1 MTRQLAKE
9 SPAGAEM
16 ETSHRPFGPEPP
28 AQCQDKKTVNH
39 SSANA
44 ATARALSNNLGSAA
58 LSSQKERHTI
68 LTYRAH
74 DRDILYREL
83 QQNYPNERWF
93 DSYDSFDKRLRHSKG
108 RSKNTENIQLADLT
122 VLVGVKN
129 GVENSLG
136 LQEAVRDTI
145 SYLLDIEADWNPITA
160 INSQPQ
166 GCSSA
171 LWKGQ
176 LWLGGIKDSVNREG
190 VLEKCGISAVVSIH
204 PKDWLAEDSWE
215 KLFARWNGDPSSL
228 QPGWT
233 HDKSI
238 GQYLIELEDNSSSD
252 LLSYFEKAFKFLDYY
267 LLQGKNALV
276 HCKMGQSRSA
286 SLVLGYMVYRYY
298 KLGMH
303 MAGKAPSANAF
314 QNFERPE
321 NVLRRFTEDISIPPD
336 EPNRTAARTTT
347 TRRRGIN
354 TEKFEPQLLQYFNLL
369 SQGQSRHPAASEPI
383 KQPEPMDKKAG
394 GGIIKE
400 AILVLCF
407 LHDLKPTREILSYWS
422 AGSKINTTHYWIEA
436 SKDKSGKEDIGAK
449 DHLGLVDEFFA
460 SYLKQ

>member
-1 MTRQLAKE
+1 MARQLAKE
-9 SPAGAEM
+9 SYAGAEM
-16 ETSHRPFGPEPP
+16 ETSHPPFGREPP
-28 AQCQDKKTVNH
+28 AQPQVKNTIDH
-39 SSANA
+39 SSTNSV
-44 ATARALSNNLGSAA
+44 TASSHNLGSAA
-58 LSSQKERHTI
+58 LSSSKDRHVI
-68 LTYRAH
+68 LTYKAY
-74 DRDILYREL
+74 DRDVLYREL

-93 DSYDSFDKRLRHSKG
+93 DSYDSFDKRLRHSNG

-122 VLVGVKN
+122 VLAGVKN
-129 GVENSLG
+129 GVEHSLG
-136 LQEAVRDTI
+136 LQDAVRDTI

-171 LWKGQ
+171 LWMGQ

-228 QPGWT
+228 EPGWT

-252 LLSYFEKAFKFLDYY
+252 LLSYFEKAFKFMDYY

-321 NVLRRFTEDISIPPD
+321 NVLGRFTEDISIPPD

-436 SKDKSGKEDIGAK
+436 SKDKCGKEDIGAK

>member
-1 MTRQLAKE
+1 MTRQLAKV
-9 SPAGAEM
+9 SPAGAGM
-16 ETSHRPFGPEPP
+16 EASHPPFGPESP
-28 AQCQDKKTVNH
+28 AQRQVQKTVNH
-39 SSANA
+39 SSANSV
-44 ATARALSNNLGSAA
+44 TASSNKPGSAA
-58 LSSQKERHTI
+58 LSSQKKRHVI
-68 LTYRAH
+68 LTYKTH

-83 QQNYPNERWF
+83 QQNYPNEGWF

-108 RSKNTENIQLADLT
+108 RSKNTENIPLADLT
-122 VLVGVKN
+122 VLVGIKN
-129 GVENSLG
+129 GVEHSVG

-145 SYLLDIEADWNPITA
+145 SYLLDIEAEWNPITA
-160 INSQPQ
+160 INSRPQ

-190 VLEKCGISAVVSIH
+190 VLEKYGISAVVSIH

-215 KLFARWNGDPSSL
+215 ELFAKWNGDLSSL

-233 HDKSI
+233 RDKSM

-252 LLSYFEKAFKFLDYY
+252 LLSYFEKVFEFMDYY
-267 LLQGKNALV
+267 LLQGKNVLV

-303 MAGKAPSANAF
+303 MAGKTPHAKAS

-321 NVLRRFTEDISIPPD
+321 NVLRRFTEDISIPSD
-336 EPNRTAARTTT
+336 EPNRTAPRTTISK
-347 TRRRGIN
+347 RRGIN
-354 TEKFEPQLLQYFNLL
+354 TEKFEAQLLQYFDLL
-369 SQGQSRHPAASEPI
+369 SQGQSSQPATNEPI
-383 KQPEPMDKKAG
+383 KQPGPGDKKAG

-407 LHDLKPTREILSYWS
+407 LHDLKPTREILRYWS
-422 AGSKINTTHYWIEA
+422 AGSKINTHYWIEA
-436 SKDKSGKEDIGAK
+436 SKDKSEKKDISGK
-449 DHLGLVDEFFA
+449 DHLGLVDEFFD
-460 SYLKQ
+460 SYVKQ